1 MSQASPQER
10 SASLL
15 AAVDAVQRTPFDAA
29 LRLPGA
35 KALAARLGMPEF
47 RRRLLHMLPGLLPFV
62 LWAYPH
68 DRDWEL
74 PVRVWVAGLTVLL
87 AYFGIKHFDAMLR
100 KGERGSES
108 ILAYAISVLAS
119 LAIAPRNPEFTL
131 IVLVILAFGDGSATL
146 GGMLIG
152 GPKLL
157 WNRDKTWAGM
167 LAFWVVGTLMA
178 TIVYHGELIVYYGKV
193 YDGNLVDVT
202 WRSAALFGAGV
213 AACAAVS
220 ESLPLRFNDN
230 FRVGIA
236 TLIGCFVIA
245 NHDYRPVLM
254 VCVASVAAFFVVRKL
269 RPAA

>member
-1 MSQASPQER
+1 MSQATPQEG

-29 LRLPGA
+29 LKLPGA
-35 KALAARLGMPEF
+35 KALARRLGMPEF

-68 DRDWEL
+68 ERMWEL
-74 PVRVWVAGLTVLL
+74 PVRVWVVGLTVTL
-87 AYFGIKHFDAMLR
+87 AYFGLKHFNAMLR
-100 KGERGSES
+100 EGERGSES
-108 ILAYAISVLAS
+108 IIAYAISVLAS
-119 LAIAPRNPEFTL
+119 LAIAPQNPEFTL

-167 LAFWVVGTLMA
+167 LSFWIVGTLMA
-178 TIVYHGELIVYYGKV
+178 TIVYHGELA
-193 YDGNLVDVT
+193 DVT

-213 AACAAVS
+213 AGCAAVA
-220 ESLPLRFNDN
+220 ESLSLRFNDN

-254 VCVASVAAFFVVRKL
+254 LSVASIVAFFVSRKL

>member
-1 MSQASPQER
+1 MSQATPREGT
-10 SASLL
+10 ASLL
-15 AAVDAVQRTPFDAA
+15 ANADGAQHTPFDVA

-35 KALAARLGMPEF
+35 AALARRLGIPEF

-68 DRDWEL
+68 DRTWEL
-74 PVRVWVAGLTVLL
+74 PVRVWVVGLTVLL
-87 AYFGIKHFDAMLR
+87 AYFGIKHFNAMLR
-100 KGERGSES
+100 EGERGSES

-119 LAIAPRNPEFTL
+119 LAIAPENPEFTL

-157 WNRDKTWAGM
+157 WNRDKTWAGL
-167 LAFWVVGTLMA
+167 LAFWIVGTLMA
-178 TIVYHGELIVYYGKV
+178 TIVYHGELT
-193 YDGNLVDVT
+193 DVT
-202 WRSAALFGAGV
+202 WRTAVLFGAGV
-213 AACAAVS
+213 AACAAVA
-220 ESLPLRFNDN
+220 ESLPLKFNDN

-245 NHDYRPVLM
+245 RGDYRLLLM
-254 VCVASVAAFFVVRKL
+254 VSVASTVAFLVMRKL
-269 RPAA
+269 RHAA

>member
-1 MSQASPQER
+1 MSQATPREGTS
-10 SASLL
+10 SLL
-15 AAVDAVQRTPFDAA
+15 PSVDIAQRTPFDVA

-35 KALAARLGMPEF
+35 AALARRLGMPEF

-68 DRDWEL
+68 DRLWEL
-74 PVRVWVAGLTVLL
+74 PVRVWVVGLTVLL
-87 AYFGIKHFDAMLR
+87 AYFGIKHFNAMLR
-100 KGERGSES
+100 EGERGSES

-119 LAIAPRNPEFTL
+119 LAVAPENPEFTL

-157 WNRDKTWAGM
+157 WNRDKTWAG
-167 LAFWVVGTLMA
+167 LLSFWIVGTLMS
-178 TIVYHGELIVYYGKV
+178 TIVYHGELAG
-193 YDGNLVDVT
+193 VT
-202 WRSAALFGAGV
+202 WRNAALFGAGV
-213 AACAAVS
+213 AACAAVA

-236 TLIGCFVIA
+236 TLVGCFVIA
-245 NHDYRPVLM
+245 KDDYRLLLM
-254 VCVASVAAFFVVRKL
+254 VSVASIVAFLVMRKS